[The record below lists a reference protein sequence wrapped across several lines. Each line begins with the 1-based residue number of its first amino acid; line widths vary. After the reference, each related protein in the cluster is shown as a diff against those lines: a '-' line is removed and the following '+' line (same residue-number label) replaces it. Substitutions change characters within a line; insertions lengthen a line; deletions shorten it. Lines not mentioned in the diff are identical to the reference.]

1 MSFFEAELEDKV
13 RLLTFDLIYELG
25 DIINTQEIKS
35 FDALEELLSG
45 GRDNSLPN
53 MIKDRKFLAMVK
65 SIKQNFDFGYKQFIY
80 YENDYYIIQWIFFI
94 DNINTEN
101 LFEILNKVRFS
112 ITLIILLLIE
122 IT

>member
-1 MSFFEAELEDKV
+1 MSFLEAELEDKV

-65 SIKQNFDFGYKQFIY
+65 SIKQNFDSGYKQFIY
-80 YENDYYIIQWIFFI
+80 YENDYYIIQ
-94 DNINTEN
+94 
-101 LFEILNKVRFS
+101 
-112 ITLIILLLIE
+112 
-122 IT
+122 

>member
-53 MIKDRKFLAMVK
+53 MIKDR
-65 SIKQNFDFGYKQFIY
+65 
-80 YENDYYIIQWIFFI
+80 
-94 DNINTEN
+94 
-101 LFEILNKVRFS
+101 
-112 ITLIILLLIE
+112 
-122 IT
+122 